1 MGVFTRFKDIVGA
14 NINTLL
20 EKAENPEKMIKL
32 MMQEMED
39 TLIELKSACAEKL
52 AAKAKAQRQLEETQ
66 QRIDRWQQ
74 RAELAVEKGRDELAK
89 EALIEKRRCES
100 DKDVLEGDLQQY
112 DGLIAE
118 CRQNIVQLEEKL
130 QTVKQKHKLLVQR
143 GVHATEQ
150 KKAKDTIRSA
160 SDVRAYQR
168 FSDLENRIERMEAE
182 AEMADYGGNSTL
194 EDEFSRMEA
203 SGAVDEELEQLKQS
217 MKSQGGAKKE

>member
-52 AAKAKAQRQLEETQ
+52 AAKAKAQRQLEDTQ

-74 RAELAVEKGRDELAK
+74 RAELAVEKGRDELAR

-100 DKDVLEGDLQQY
+100 DKDVLEGDLKQY
-112 DGLIAE
+112 DGLISE
-118 CRQNIVQLEEKL
+118 CRKNILQLEEKL

-143 GVHATEQ
+143 GAQATEQ

-203 SGAVDEELEQLKQS
+203 SGVVEEELEQLKQS
-217 MKSQGGAKKE
+217 MKSRGGAKKE

>member
-52 AAKAKAQRQLEETQ
+52 AAKAKAQRQLEDTQ
-66 QRIDRWQQ
+66 QRIDLWQQ
-74 RAELAVEKGRDELAK
+74 RAELAVEKGRDELAR

-100 DKDVLEGDLQQY
+100 DKDVLEGDLKQY
-112 DGLIAE
+112 DGLISE
-118 CRQNIVQLEEKL
+118 CRKNILQLEEKL

-143 GVHATEQ
+143 GAQATEQ

-168 FSDLENRIERMEAE
+168 FSELENRIERMEAE

-203 SGAVDEELEQLKQS
+203 SGVVEEELEQLKQS
-217 MKSQGGAKKE
+217 MKSRGGAKKE